1 MSDTDA
7 WAPALPIETPRL
19 LLRVHVPA
27 DLDDLYVFH
36 SDPVSSR
43 YIPWP
48 VRTRQQTLEALEKK
62 YAAGV
67 AAKDGDWIVLAIEEK
82 ATGSVIGEVLLKR
95 DPVPELGYV
104 IRRDREGQGLASEAV
119 SAMLQLAGA
128 FGCTE
133 VRAVVE
139 PENGA
144 SIRLLGRFGFEHVP
158 RLDHDGLWVFSRT

>member
-1 MSDTDA
+1 MDA

-19 LLRVHVPA
+19 LLRVHVPT

-36 SDPVSSR
+36 SDPESTR

-48 VRTRQQTLEALEKK
+48 VRTRQQTQEALEKK
-62 YAAGV
+62 YGAGV
-67 AAKDGDWIVLAIEEK
+67 ATNDGDWLVLAIEEK
-82 ATGSVIGEVLLKR
+82 ATGTVIGEVLLKR
-95 DPVPELGYV
+95 GSIPEVGYV

-119 SAMLQLAGA
+119 GAMLQLAGA

-133 VRAVVE
+133 VHAVVE

-144 SIRLLGRFGFEHVP
+144 SIRLLERFGFERAP
-158 RLDHDGLWVFSRT
+158 LLDHDRLWVFARTT